1 MNNLTTNQTM
11 SSREIAQLTGKNHK
25 EVMRAI
31 RTMEP
36 AWEKV
41 RGRKFALTFTIT
53 QLPNGATRK
62 DPVYEL
68 SKTESL
74 YIATKFNDEARACL
88 VIRWEELERI
98 HKALAYHPESVE
110 ELTQD
115 FLNLMYKELV
125 RIPNQRMR
133 VRMAGLIEYYTAM
146 ITAKPLKP

>member
-1 MNNLTTNQTM
+1 MNNLTINQTM
-11 SSREIAQLTGKNHK
+11 SSREIAALTGKNHK

-36 AWEKV
+36 AWVKV
-41 RGRKFALTFTIT
+41 TGRKFALSEYKDVTGRT
-53 QLPNGATRK
+53 LPMYRLT
-62 DPVYEL
+62 
-68 SKTESL
+68 KTECL
-74 YIATKFNDEARACL
+74 YIATKFNDEARARL
-88 VIRWEELERI
+88 VIRWEELERM
-98 HKALAYHPESVE
+98 HKALTYQPESVE

-125 RIPNQRMR
+125 RIPNQRTR